1 MDFRQLRFVSWSSH
15 RGQWQSTTS
24 EDAMHK
30 NANRR
35 RARLVLS
42 RETVRRLSAGELRIA
57 HGGVVTYETV
67 TDEMGVCCRMS
78 PEIPCA

>member
-1 MDFRQLRFVSWSSH
+1 
-15 RGQWQSTTS
+15 
-24 EDAMHK
+24 MHK

-42 RETVRRLSAGELRIA
+42 RETVRRLSEGELRIA

-78 PEIPCA
+78 PEIPCC